1 MLKVKSAD
9 KMASKNVGS
18 TFRRTAAN
26 KKTFAET
33 HTDTVAPIHTHTLTH
48 TVFLYYSLSVIVLI
62 EECVYVFLLPAK

>member
-33 HTDTVAPIHTHTLTH
+33 HTDTVAPTHTHTLTH
-48 TVFLYYSLSVIVLI
+48 PFIVLI